1 MHVVNI
7 TREELEPLRQAFS
20 YHDFDN
26 DGKIDRNELLVIL
39 MSLVESDV
47 PISALR
53 AAVGEMKEDAFN
65 YIHFPGFLAA
75 IVRNKDNPYYNK
87 IRDSFL
93 QSYNNAVARETYCP
107 E

>member
-7 TREELEPLRQAFS
+7 TREEVESLRQAFA

-53 AAVGEMKEDAFN
+53 AAVVEMKEDAFS
-65 YIHFPGFLAA
+65 YVHFPGFLGA
-75 IVRNKDNPYYNK
+75 IVRNKDNPYYMK

-93 QSYNNAVARETYCP
+93 QSYNDAIAREAYCS